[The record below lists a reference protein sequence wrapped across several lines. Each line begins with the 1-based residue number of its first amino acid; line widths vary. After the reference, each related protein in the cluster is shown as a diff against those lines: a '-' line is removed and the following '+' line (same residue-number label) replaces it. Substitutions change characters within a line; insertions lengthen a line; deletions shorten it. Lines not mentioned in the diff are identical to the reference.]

1 MTSDVRAKLARASKN
16 VVAATAGLLAIGLTL
31 RQTMV
36 VDRYFVFF
44 PERGLKAT
52 PEDIGLEFE
61 EVFFTAADGV
71 KLHGW
76 YVPADSDVTL
86 LWFHGNAG
94 NIANRLEHLFLSHV
108 VLGVNIFIFDY
119 RGYGLSEG
127 AASESGTY
135 LDGEA
140 AVAYLRDRRGVDTEE
155 QLVLYGHSLGGAVAV
170 EVSRRNPSRALI
182 LESTFTSVKDMA
194 KSLYPYL
201 PSGVVTSLM
210 QSEYDSLSK
219 VAGVRAPVMVI
230 HGEEDTTV
238 PLAEGRSLY
247 DAARQPKRFHT
258 VEGAAHN
265 DVYAVGGDRYFEAI
279 RRFIDDPR
287 GDGGMAYSTP

>member
-1 MTSDVRAKLARASKN
+1 MTNGVRAKLVRTSRT
-16 VVAATAGLLAIGLTL
+16 VVATAAGLLAVGLAL

-36 VDRYFVFF
+36 LDRYFIFF
-44 PERGLKAT
+44 PEGGLKAT
-52 PEDIGLEFE
+52 PADIGLEFE
-61 EVFFTAADGV
+61 DVFFSTADGV

-76 YVPADSDVTL
+76 YVPAESDVTL

-94 NIANRLEHLFLSHV
+94 NLANRLEHMLLSHV
-108 VLGVNIFIFDY
+108 ILGVNIFIFDY

-135 LDGEA
+135 VDGEA
-140 AVAYLRDRRGVDTEE
+140 AVKYLRDERGIDTEE
-155 QLVLYGHSLGGAVAV
+155 HLVLYGHSLGGAVAV
-170 EVSRRNPSRALI
+170 EVAMRNPSRGLI
-182 LESTFTSVKDMA
+182 VESTFTSIKDMA

-201 PSGVVTSLM
+201 PSGVVTSLL

-219 VAGVRAPVMVI
+219 IAGARAPVMVI
-230 HGEEDTTV
+230 HGDEDTTV
-238 PLAEGRSLY
+238 PLAEGKRLY
-247 DAARQPKRFHT
+247 EAARQPKRFHT

-265 DVYAVGGDRYFEAI
+265 DVYAIGGEGYFEAI

-287 GDGGMAYSTP
+287 GDGGPVNLSP

>member
-1 MTSDVRAKLARASKN
+1 MRKKLVRTSKT
-16 VVAATAGLLAIGLTL
+16 VAATAAGLLAVGLAL

-36 VDRYFVFF
+36 LDRYFIFF

-52 PEDIGLEFE
+52 PEDIGLVYED
-61 EVFFTAADGV
+61 VFFSTPDGV

-76 YVPADSDVTL
+76 YVPAESDVTL

-94 NIANRLEHLFLSHV
+94 NLSNRLEHMLLSHII
-108 VLGVNIFIFDY
+108 LEVNIFIFDY

-135 LDGEA
+135 VDGEA
-140 AVAYLRDRRGVDTEE
+140 AVKYLRDYRGVDTEE
-155 QLVLYGHSLGGAVAV
+155 QLILYGHSLGGAVAV
-170 EVSRRNPSRALI
+170 EIARRNPSRGLI
-182 LESTFTSVKDMA
+182 VESTFTSVKDMA

-201 PSGVVTSLM
+201 PSSIVTSLM
-210 QSEYDSLSK
+210 QAEYDSLSK
-219 VAGVRAPVMVI
+219 IAGARAPVMVI
-230 HGEEDTTV
+230 HGDEDTTV
-238 PLAEGRSLY
+238 PLAEGRALY
-247 DAARQPKRFHT
+247 EAARQPKRIYT

-265 DVYAVGGDRYFEAI
+265 DVYAIGGERYFEAI

-287 GDGGMAYSTP
+287 GDGGSVSSRP

>member
-1 MTSDVRAKLARASKN
+1 MTNDVRAKLVRSSKS
-16 VVAATAGLLAIGLTL
+16 VVATTAAVLALGLAL

-36 VDRYFVFF
+36 LDRYFIFF
-44 PERGLKAT
+44 PERGLNAT
-52 PEDIGLEFE
+52 PADVGLEFE
-61 EVFFTAADGV
+61 DVFFSTADGV

-76 YVPADSDVTL
+76 YVPAESDVTL

-94 NIANRLEHLFLSHV
+94 NVGNRLEHMLLSHV
-108 VLGVNIFIFDY
+108 ILRVNIFIFDY

-140 AVAYLRDRRGVDTEE
+140 AVSYLRDQRGVDTEE

-170 EVSRRNPSRALI
+170 EVARRIPSRALI
-182 LESTFTSVKDMA
+182 VESTFTSVKDMA

-219 VAGVRAPVMVI
+219 ISGARAPVMVI
-230 HGEEDTTV
+230 HGDEDTTV
-238 PLAEGRSLY
+238 PLAEGKGLY
-247 DAARQPKRFHT
+247 EAARQPKRFHT

-265 DVYAVGGDRYFEAI
+265 DVYAIGGERYFEAI

-287 GDGGMAYSTP
+287 GDGGTVYSRP

>member
-1 MTSDVRAKLARASKN
+1 MTIDIRAKLARASKT
-16 VVAATAGLLAIGLTL
+16 VVATTAGLLAVGLAL

-36 VDRYFVFF
+36 LDRYFIFF
-44 PERGLKAT
+44 PERELKAT
-52 PEDIGLEFE
+52 PKDIGLEFE
-61 EVFFTAADGV
+61 DVFFSTEDGV

-76 YVPADSDVTL
+76 YVPADGDVTL

-94 NIANRLEHLFLSHV
+94 NVGNRLEHMLLSHV
-108 VLGVNIFIFDY
+108 ILGVNIFIFDY
-119 RGYGLSEG
+119 RGYGMSEG
-127 AASESGTY
+127 APSEPGTY

-140 AVAYLRDRRGVDTEE
+140 AVSYLRDDRGVDTEE

-170 EVSRRNPSRALI
+170 EVARRNPSRALI
-182 LESTFTSVKDMA
+182 VESTFTSVKEMA

-201 PSGVVTSLM
+201 PSRVVTSLV

-219 VAGVRAPVMVI
+219 IAGARAPVMVI
-230 HGEEDTTV
+230 HGDEDTTV
-238 PLAEGRSLY
+238 PLAEGKSLY
-247 DAARQPKRFHT
+247 EAARQPKRFHT

-265 DVYAVGGDRYFEAI
+265 DVYSIGGERYFEAI

-287 GDGGMAYSTP
+287 GDGGAVTPKP

>member
-1 MTSDVRAKLARASKN
+1 MSNDVRTKLVRSSRT
-16 VVAATAGLLAIGLTL
+16 VAATAAGLLVVGFAL

-36 VDRYFVFF
+36 LDRYFIFF

-52 PEDIGLEFE
+52 PADIGLEFE
-61 EVFFTAADGV
+61 DVFFSTSDGV

-94 NIANRLEHLFLSHV
+94 NLGNRLEHMLLSHV
-108 VLGVNIFIFDY
+108 ILGVNIFIFDY

-135 LDGEA
+135 IDGEA
-140 AVAYLRDRRGVDTEE
+140 AVSYLRDERGVDTEE
-155 QLVLYGHSLGGAVAV
+155 QLILYGHSLGGAVAV
-170 EVSRRNPSRALI
+170 EVSRRNPSRGLI
-182 LESTFTSVKDMA
+182 VESTFTSVKDMA

-201 PSGVVTSLM
+201 PSSIVTSLM
-210 QSEYDSLSK
+210 QAEYDSLSK
-219 VAGVRAPVMVI
+219 IAGARAPVMVI
-230 HGEEDTTV
+230 HGDEDTTV
-238 PLAEGRSLY
+238 PLAEGRALY
-247 DAARQPKRFHT
+247 EAARQPKRIYT

-265 DVYAVGGDRYFEAI
+265 DVYAIGGARYFEAI

-287 GDGGMAYSTP
+287 GDGGSVSSRP

>member
-1 MTSDVRAKLARASKN
+1 MTNDVRTKLVRTSRT
-16 VVAATAGLLAIGLTL
+16 VAATAAGLLAVGFAL

-36 VDRYFVFF
+36 LDRYFIFF

-52 PEDIGLEFE
+52 PADIGLEFE
-61 EVFFTAADGV
+61 DVFFSTSDGV

-76 YVPADSDVTL
+76 YVSADSDVTL

-94 NIANRLEHLFLSHV
+94 NLGNRLEHMLLSHII
-108 VLGVNIFIFDY
+108 LGVNIFIFDY

-135 LDGEA
+135 IDGEA
-140 AVAYLRDRRGVDTEE
+140 AVSYLRDERGVDTEE
-155 QLVLYGHSLGGAVAV
+155 QLILYGHSLGGAVAV
-170 EVSRRNPSRALI
+170 EVSRRNPSRGLI
-182 LESTFTSVKDMA
+182 VESTFTSVKDMA

-201 PSGVVTSLM
+201 PSSIVTSLM
-210 QSEYDSLSK
+210 QAEYDSLSK
-219 VAGVRAPVMVI
+219 IAGARAPVMVI
-230 HGEEDTTV
+230 HGDEDTTV
-238 PLAEGRSLY
+238 PLAEGRALY
-247 DAARQPKRFHT
+247 EAARQPKRIYT

-265 DVYAVGGDRYFEAI
+265 DVYAIGGERYFEAI

-287 GDGGMAYSTP
+287 GDGGSVSSRP